1 MVNNVKIVY
10 DIKLDIMTDSVD
22 NPVMAEPMRMVK
34 LSQRNYDRLKK
45 YGFAGESIDTA
56 MGRVLDAVEKK
67 K

>member
-1 MVNNVKIVY
+1 MKTES
-10 DIKLDIMTDSVD
+10 DELCMAD
-22 NPVMAEPMRMVK
+22 PVRMVK

>member
-1 MVNNVKIVY
+1 MGKEG
-10 DIKLDIMTDSVD
+10 IKSLRCLLIIMTSENEV
-22 NPVMAEPMRMVK
+22 PTMAEPVKMVK